1 VKLLITISKVI
12 AAIGTIS
19 AVVLGGFKIYTAII
33 DTKELV
39 EYVNVEQTIM
49 SEDIGKINDS
59 LDMIKSHQ
67 VKQDVHMTN
76 MEVAAKFYLQN
87 QKAMTE
93 EAMTDAL
100 EIMLKKNKDWN
111 FINGTPDTLSFWR
124 TYTKLLNMTYNSF
137 Y

>member
-1 VKLLITISKVI
+1 MKQILII
-12 AAIGTIS
+12 AKYITAIGVIGGTMF
-19 AVVLGGFKIYTAII
+19 GGFKIYQAVL
-33 DTKELV
+33 DTKEMI

-59 LDMIKSHQ
+59 LDMIKTHQ